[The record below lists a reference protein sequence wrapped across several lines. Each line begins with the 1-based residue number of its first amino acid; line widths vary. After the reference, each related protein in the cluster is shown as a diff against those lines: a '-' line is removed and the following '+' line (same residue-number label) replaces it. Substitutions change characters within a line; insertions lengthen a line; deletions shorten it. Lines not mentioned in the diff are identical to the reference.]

1 MVNRQEQQKTLKQR
15 EAEASCSLQGI
26 WSVWKNALVLP
37 FTHTQA
43 LVQSCVGH
51 PTVLGRVKDKIKM
64 CRKNW

>member
-15 EAEASCSLQGI
+15 EAEAPCSLQGI
-26 WSVWKNALVLP
+26 WSVWKSSLVLP

-43 LVQSCVGH
+43 LVQLRVGH
-51 PTVLGRVKDKIKM
+51 TAVPGRVKDRIKM